1 MKFLLRL
8 VDSFPVLTVNNENE
22 SLCSG
27 VVVSPE
33 RSNLV
38 LSPDV
43 PYIEFNILVRHS
55 FYIETDYKHLH

>member
-27 VVVSPE
+27 VVMSPE

-43 PYIEFNILVRHS
+43 PHIEFHILVRHG
-55 FYIETDYKHLH
+55 FYIETDYKHLR